1 MKTLIMILFGVLIS
15 NEIRADYK
23 STYDSEVKQK
33 FCKNIGRQT
42 FMLMTTYN
50 SNEEEVDKGDQKATI
65 EGARIRS
72 ISLTNLNFMA
82 NIWIAFCR
90 K

>member
-1 MKTLIMILFGVLIS
+1 MKTLIMIFLGLLIS

-23 STYDSEVKQK
+23 STNDTEVKKK
-33 FCKNIGRQT
+33 FCKNIGRQAS
-42 FMLMTTYN
+42 MLMATYN
-50 SNEEEVDKGDQKATI
+50 SNEKEVDRGDHEATNEEVQ
-65 EGARIRS
+65 IRS

-82 NIWIAFCR
+82 NIWVAFCQ

>member
-1 MKTLIMILFGVLIS
+1 MKTLIMIFLGLLIS

-23 STYDSEVKQK
+23 STYDTGVKKK
-33 FCKNIGRQT
+33 FCKNIGRQAS
-42 FMLMTTYN
+42 MLMATYN
-50 SNEEEVDKGDQKATI
+50 SNEKEVDRGDQEATNEEV
-65 EGARIRS
+65 RIRS

-82 NIWIAFCR
+82 NIWVAFCQ